1 VLNGMTLG
9 LGVATRIGSWLLYAV
24 QVTCLLTGWLLLGAL
39 MYGVYGL
46 VRTGVGP
53 LALVSV
59 LSRIGS
65 RVFVARLTAS
75 RRRLAAQGVLLTAVE
90 VSFVFW

>member
-1 VLNGMTLG
+1 MT
-9 LGVATRIGSWLLYAV
+9 TRIGYWLWYAV
-24 QVTCLLTGWLLLGAL
+24 PVICVLTGLLLGAL

-75 RRRLAAQGVLLTAVE
+75 RRRLAAQGVVLTGVG
-90 VSFVFW
+90 VSFVLW